1 MMFASKDLLL
11 ILLLL
16 ILPSCVAERE
26 SDSVGV
32 VEQSEKQN
40 ITKVSS
46 EETQEHHYQIPPPR
60 LIPVFDPEVETR
72 EISDMDELSREF
84 LVGVVTRDGLR
95 IKNLVVTE
103 QFYLDVL
110 WPEFEKSIHMSSK
123 KGEFHWELLR
133 MKSMGGMLE
142 KFDSYG
148 WEHLEYKGTFFD
160 SVEYYD
166 GFKLH
171 NKPLVE
177 VKDKLTG
184 ETHLLELFGSVV
196 ELDNGTLKILS
207 IPG

>member
-1 MMFASKDLLL
+1 MFISKDLIL

-16 ILPSCVAERE
+16 ILSSCNAERG
-26 SDSVGV
+26 SDSVGIG
-32 VEQSEKQN
+32 EQSEKQN

-46 EETQEHHYQIPPPR
+46 KDTQEHLDLIPPPR

-103 QFYLDVL
+103 QFYLEVL
-110 WPEFEKSIHMSSK
+110 WPEFEKSIQMSSS

-184 ETHLLELFGSVV
+184 ETQMLELFGSVV

>member
-1 MMFASKDLLL
+1 MFISKNLIL

-16 ILPSCVAERE
+16 ILSSCNAERE

-32 VEQSEKQN
+32 GEQSEKQN

-46 EETQEHHYQIPPPR
+46 KDTQEQHDQIPPPR
-60 LIPVFDPEVETR
+60 LIPVFD
-72 EISDMDELSREF
+72 

-103 QFYLDVL
+103 QFYLYVL
-110 WPEFEKSIHMSSK
+110 WPEFEKSIHMSSRK
-123 KGEFHWELLR
+123 SEFHWELLR
-133 MKSMGGMLE
+133 MKSMGGLLE

-148 WEHLEYKGTFFD
+148 WEHLDYQGTFFD
-160 SVEYYD
+160 GVEYYD

-184 ETHLLELFGSVV
+184 ETRMLELFGSVV

>member
-1 MMFASKDLLL
+1 MFISKNLIL

-16 ILPSCVAERE
+16 ILSSCNAERE

-32 VEQSEKQN
+32 GEQSEKQN

-46 EETQEHHYQIPPPR
+46 KDTQEQHDQIPPPR

-110 WPEFEKSIHMSSK
+110 WPEFEKSIHMSSRK
-123 KGEFHWELLR
+123 SEF
-133 MKSMGGMLE
+133 
-142 KFDSYG
+142 
-148 WEHLEYKGTFFD
+148 
-160 SVEYYD
+160 
-166 GFKLH
+166 
-171 NKPLVE
+171 
-177 VKDKLTG
+177 
-184 ETHLLELFGSVV
+184 LF
-196 ELDNGTLKILS
+196 I
-207 IPG
+207 

>member
-1 MMFASKDLLL
+1 MFISKNLIL

-16 ILPSCVAERE
+16 ILSSCNAERE

-32 VEQSEKQN
+32 GEQSEKQN

-46 EETQEHHYQIPPPR
+46 KDTQEQHDQIPPPR

-110 WPEFEKSIHMSSK
+110 WPEFEKSIHMSSRK
-123 KGEFHWELLR
+123 SEFHWELLR
-133 MKSMGGMLE
+133 MKSMGGLLE
-142 KFDSYG
+142 KVDSYG
-148 WEHLEYKGTFFD
+148 WERLDYRGTSLD
-160 SVEYYD
+160 GVEYYD

-184 ETHLLELFGSVV
+184 ETRMLELFGSVV

>member
-1 MMFASKDLLL
+1 MFISKDFIL

-16 ILPSCVAERE
+16 ILSSCNAERE

-32 VEQSEKQN
+32 GEQSEKQN

-46 EETQEHHYQIPPPR
+46 KDTQEQHDQIPPPR

-110 WPEFEKSIHMSSK
+110 WPEFEKSIHMSSRK
-123 KGEFHWELLR
+123 SEFHWELLR
-133 MKSMGGMLE
+133 MKSMGGLLE

-148 WEHLEYKGTFFD
+148 WEHLDYQGTFFD
-160 SVEYYD
+160 GVEYYD

-184 ETHLLELFGSVV
+184 ETRMLELFGSVV

>member
-103 QFYLDVL
+103 QFYLNVL

-142 KFDSYG
+142 KLDSYG
-148 WEHLEYKGTFFD
+148 W
-160 SVEYYD
+160 
-166 GFKLH
+166 
-171 NKPLVE
+171 
-177 VKDKLTG
+177 
-184 ETHLLELFGSVV
+184 
-196 ELDNGTLKILS
+196 
-207 IPG
+207 

>member
-1 MMFASKDLLL
+1 MFISKDLIL

-16 ILPSCVAERE
+16 ILSSCNAERG

-32 VEQSEKQN
+32 SEQSKKQN
-40 ITKVSS
+40 INKVSS
-46 EETQEHHYQIPPPR
+46 KDTQEHLDQIPPPR
-60 LIPVFDPEVETR
+60 LIPVFDPEMETR

-103 QFYLDVL
+103 QFYLEVL
-110 WPEFEKSIHMSSK
+110 WPEFEKSIHMSSR

-148 WEHLEYKGTFFD
+148 WEHFEYKGTFFD

-184 ETHLLELFGSVV
+184 ETQMLELFGSVV

>member
-1 MMFASKDLLL
+1 MFMSKDLIL

-16 ILPSCVAERE
+16 ILSSCNAERE

-32 VEQSEKQN
+32 GEQSEKQN

-46 EETQEHHYQIPPPR
+46 KDNQEHLDLIPPPR

-72 EISDMDELSREF
+72 GISDMDELSREF

-103 QFYLDVL
+103 QFYLEVL
-110 WPEFEKSIHMSSK
+110 WPEFEKSIHMSSS

-184 ETHLLELFGSVV
+184 ETRMLELFGSVV